1 MDEGMLGRP
10 NSDSPGSPIRSGRPM
25 VDDAGVGKEDYMSGE
40 VSVML
45 EVELVD
51 AAVVAC
57 SLLMSCKVAGSRMPS
72 IPVRSDMK
80 REEKEKGKR

>member
-45 EVELVD
+45 DVESSVL
-51 AAVVAC
+51 
-57 SLLMSCKVAGSRMPS
+57 R
-72 IPVRSDMK
+72 
-80 REEKEKGKR
+80 

>member
-51 AAVVAC
+51 RLVTACHLLNYMTVAESGC
-57 SLLMSCKVAGSRMPS
+57 QVYQ
-72 IPVRSDMK
+72 
-80 REEKEKGKR
+80 

>member
-1 MDEGMLGRP
+1 MEEGIFGRP
-10 NSDSPGSPIRSGRPM
+10 NSESPGSPVRSGRPM

-51 AAVVAC
+51 AAVIAR
-57 SLLMSCKVAGSRMPS
+57 SLLMSCTVAGSRVSS
-72 IPVRSDMK
+72 IPVKSGMR
-80 REEKEKGKR
+80 